1 MVTKFAINCFGRIGR
16 LVFVSC
22 YINTASGSSGSA
34 LYIGGLPHV
43 VKSGNYYQYAC
54 GRIGNASFTNS
65 ANDIV
70 FEFTTGNTTVY
81 PKVQDGGMNW
91 GMASNTHIIFS
102 GCYMA

>member
-1 MVTKFAINCFGRIGR
+1 MWVQ
-16 LVFVSC
+16 
-22 YINTASGSSGSA
+22 TASGSSGA
-34 LYIGGLPHV
+34 PFYIAGLPYT
-43 VKSGNYYQYAC
+43 VKTGNVYQYAC
-54 GRIGNASFTNS
+54 GRLGSNSFTNS